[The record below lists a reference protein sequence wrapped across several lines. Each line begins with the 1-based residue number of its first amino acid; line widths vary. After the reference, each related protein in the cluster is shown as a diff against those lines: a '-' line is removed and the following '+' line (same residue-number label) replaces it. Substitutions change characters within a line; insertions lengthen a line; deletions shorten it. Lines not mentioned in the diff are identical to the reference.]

1 MEQELFLPTLM
12 HWQYGN
18 NWCGSL
24 KRASFWITPKD
35 EQLTAQLWTGPAIR
49 ENAEILYPPSSP
61 SATRGWSSSAPGCW
75 STPLLSTPPTRSP
88 SATRGSPRRRS
99 FPFR

>member
-49 ENAEILYPPSSP
+49 ENAEILYTAQFPISDEGLEQLR
-61 SATRGWSSSAPGCW
+61 TGCW

-88 SATRGSPRRRS
+88 SAMRGLSLIHI
-99 FPFR
+99 

>member
-1 MEQELFLPTLM
+1 MPTLM

-35 EQLTAQLWTGPAIR
+35 EQLTAQLWVGPAIR
-49 ENAEILYPPSSP
+49 ENAEILHT
-61 SATRGWSSSAPGCW
+61 AQF
-75 STPLLSTPPTRSP
+75 PLSDEGLEQLRAWLLEQAAAVNAAHPE
-88 SATRGSPRRRS
+88 
-99 FPFR
+99 PFRYAW

>member
-35 EQLTAQLWTGPAIR
+35 EQLTAQLWVGPAIR
-49 ENAEILYPPSSP
+49 ENAEILYTDQFPISEEGLEQLR
-61 SATRGWSSSAPGCW
+61 AW
-75 STPLLSTPPTRSP
+75 LLEHAAAVNAAHPE
-88 SATRGSPRRRS
+88 
-99 FPFR
+99 PFRYAW

>member
-35 EQLTAQLWTGPAIR
+35 EQLTAQLWTCL
-49 ENAEILYPPSSP
+49 LYTSP
-61 SATRGWSSSAPGCW
+61 S
-75 STPLLSTPPTRSP
+75 
-88 SATRGSPRRRS
+88 PRDS
-99 FPFR
+99 

>member
-49 ENAEILYPPSSP
+49 ENAEILYTAQFPISDEGLEQLR
-61 SATRGWSSSAPGCW
+61 TW

>member
-24 KRASFWITPKD
+24 KRASFWMSVYQQVTLAIFW
-35 EQLTAQLWTGPAIR
+35 QLGTQ
-49 ENAEILYPPSSP
+49 NN
-61 SATRGWSSSAPGCW
+61 
-75 STPLLSTPPTRSP
+75 
-88 SATRGSPRRRS
+88 
-99 FPFR
+99 

>member
-35 EQLTAQLWTGPAIR
+35 EQLDVYKRQEQRPVLPVQ
-49 ENAEILYPPSSP
+49 AEGVRRPLVPVPGPPSL
-61 SATRGWSSSAPGCW
+61 R
-75 STPLLSTPPTRSP
+75 
-88 SATRGSPRRRS
+88 
-99 FPFR
+99 

>member
-49 ENAEILYPPSSP
+49 ENAEILYTAQFPISDE
-61 SATRGWSSSAPGCW
+61 G
-75 STPLLSTPPTRSP
+75 LELSLIHISEPTRP
-88 SATRGSPRRRS
+88 Y
-99 FPFR
+99 

>member
-49 ENAEILYPPSSP
+49 ENAEIL
-61 SATRGWSSSAPGCW
+61 
-75 STPLLSTPPTRSP
+75 
-88 SATRGSPRRRS
+88 
-99 FPFR
+99 